1 MGREIVFTFKR
12 GKPVKVEVNGACG
25 SSCVD
30 LTKPFE
36 ERISGMVVDRELKPE
51 YHDVETETAIEREI
65 A

>member
-12 GKPVKVEVNGACG
+12 GKPVVVEVNGACG
-25 SSCVD
+25 TSCVD

-36 ERISGMVVDRELKPE
+36 ERISGAVIDRDFKPE
-51 YHDVETETAIEREI
+51 YRDVETETETVRET